1 MNKMQGSQDSMTK
14 HFFDCKLEMID
25 FFNIPFL
32 APTEDS
38 KGEHVRGK
46 YKSKYYICIKNM
58 FEKTTGC

>member
-14 HFFDCKLEMID
+14 HFFDCNLEID

-46 YKSKYYICIKNM
+46 YYIPSMHQKHV
-58 FEKTTGC
+58 